1 MSMRSILFLL
11 HLAWLLIVTSC
22 QRLESPDGECDKGFV
37 CKSSVYCAQ
46 YVEKKKQLDT
56 LSDTDPE
63 YESILKELK
72 TMVCNK
78 ADRGVCCR
86 ENFEIVN
93 GNIVMNIE
101 EMPFI
106 ARLQLKTSYGSSSI
120 CGAALIASQFLLSAK
135 HCFDFDFYNLCISER
150 DCVAYFR
157 DLRHTGIGS
166 HDRGEFYIPIFDI
179 FKKSGHSDLVVVKL
193 KHPVEEH
200 KDYGLG
206 VPLRPIQLAQE
217 TPRAGEVETFCWI
230 TENCTKIANAV
241 Q

>member
-1 MSMRSILFLL
+1 MAPLGLL
-11 HLAWLLIVTSC
+11 WLLAVASC
-22 QRLESPDGECDKGFV
+22 QRLESPDGDCEESFV
-37 CKSSVYCAQ
+37 CRKQSHCPLFL
-46 YVEKKKQLDT
+46 EKKAHLDF
-56 LSDTDPE
+56 LKKGGGGAE
-63 YESILKELK
+63 YETLLATLKD
-72 TMVCNK
+72 MVCNK
-78 ADRGVCCR
+78 AKRGICCS
-86 ENFEIVN
+86 ENFEVVN
-93 GNIVMNIE
+93 GNIVRDIG

-120 CGAALIASQFLLSAK
+120 CGAALIASQFLLCAK

-200 KDYGLG
+200 EDYGLG
-206 VPLRPIQLAQE
+206 VPLRPIQLAQD
-217 TPRAGEVETFCWI
+217 TPRAGEVETFCLI
-230 TENCTKIANAV
+230 I
-241 Q
+241 